1 MRRIKPPNIHL
12 PPPLHFSHQW
22 ESVIDS
28 KEKTMHVHSASPLYS
43 ESKQTGWSTCA
54 NSIPSFMTSDIRL
67 YMQIYRV
74 NNQGSGLKLHLMKRH
89 RFACGLAWKQH
100 THTHTKFF
108 LLSQYLVPFPGA
120 PCGFVPVSLLPRL
133 FWLQSQ
139 LASPPSFI
147 SSDPEQTNQIRWAKC
162 PPRDSLCAY
171 VLTDFRKVKH
181 KENL

>member
-1 MRRIKPPNIHL
+1 MCTVQAHCIQKANKPVDQPVQIRYHHSWRVILGYICKSTELIIKAADWNCTSWKGIA
-12 PPPLHFSHQW
+12 LH
-22 ESVIDS
+22 V
-28 KEKTMHVHSASPLYS
+28 
-43 ESKQTGWSTCA
+43 GWPENST
-54 NSIPSFMTSDIRL
+54 
-67 YMQIYRV
+67 
-74 NNQGSGLKLHLMKRH
+74 
-89 RFACGLAWKQH
+89 H

-120 PCGFVPVSLLPRL
+120 PCGFGPVSLLPRL

>member
-28 KEKTMHVHSASPLYS
+28 KEKTMHVHSASPLCS

-54 NSIPSFMTSDIRL
+54 NSIPSFMTSDIRYNIETAPHEKASL
-67 YMQIYRV
+67 CMWA
-74 NNQGSGLKLHLMKRH
+74 GPKT
-89 RFACGLAWKQH
+89 A
-100 THTHTKFF
+100 HTHTKFF